1 MNCIHWTGKTVFELL
16 HIMLY
21 KYSFGVVH
29 FLTILGAW
37 SRYLHCRKNYSM
49 IFGAPLFE
57 ECPSWS
63 NESDLSTKR
72 TKPKPSKNRLLRVEF
87 VVALVEFVVFI
98 DKLSCLRSN
107 HSSSRSKLCK
117 RHRMARKSTAIEQY
131 SELLSF
137 WNKRSYEVN
146 SPNSAPH

>member
-1 MNCIHWTGKTVFELL
+1 MNSEKSVEAESLNCIHWTGKTVFELL

-72 TKPKPSKNRLLRVEF
+72 TKPKPSKNDCYELNLL
-87 VVALVEFVVFI
+87 L
-98 DKLSCLRSN
+98 L
-107 HSSSRSKLCK
+107 
-117 RHRMARKSTAIEQY
+117 
-131 SELLSF
+131 LLSLLF
-137 WNKRSYEVN
+137 MCGTLASGLFRQLYDGGCCEWGE
-146 SPNSAPH
+146 